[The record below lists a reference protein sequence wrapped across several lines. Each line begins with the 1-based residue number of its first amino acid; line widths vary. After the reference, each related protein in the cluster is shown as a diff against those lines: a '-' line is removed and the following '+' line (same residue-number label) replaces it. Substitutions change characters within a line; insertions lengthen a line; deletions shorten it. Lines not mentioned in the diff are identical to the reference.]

1 MKAHH
6 GKRFLSFLLVLC
18 MIAAVAPLTL
28 AADSA
33 LGAIQ
38 EANAENNFDY
48 EYSTKTLTANGTG
61 GTVTIAF
68 NEPSGG
74 LSSRDYYAAVIPSS
88 STSADDVRY
97 VCLTE
102 TNGVLSSVY
111 WRDGY
116 TSFTVMLVQSAM
128 NGGTVAISTT
138 PASIS
143 QVSGNTQTY
152 TLAFET
158 TLDMST
164 TLAGIVD
171 TYKDTNAMNSLRFTA
186 HLRFPSALVPVES
199 SLALDSEIFE
209 ISTSSYNSSENGV
222 DITCTLRDDWQTL
235 SSRQTLS
242 QKLRQTMTFSG
253 STTIVGSS
261 VDALVDDGTN
271 ALNILGWC
279 TVENIPSNDTF
290 TMGDT
295 MYLSAPTAAV
305 ALNVAD
311 TMQVQVTDDDGNPV
325 SGATVTVTLLGA
337 SSGTTATTNS
347 SGVASFEE
355 SYGVYKVV
363 VSYADANGEHT
374 KTDTFSFISTSDTI
388 DEIVLNLSETTTTV
402 TTTVNASSSNDT
414 ANEDDDDVTVTA
426 SASGLESAVD
436 TSSND
441 AILSTTYEST
451 SSEDTSAA
459 STVEEALIEA
469 AVTEDNDIT
478 EDDVEDATVTVTDVS
493 IDLTVA
499 TVDTSGTSS
508 IETSTSAEET
518 LTAIEEIKEAA
529 ASDSSTTVSD
539 TSNIVVGEDIVGA
552 TIEDTTLALTDVLD
566 IEVNMTTTA
575 TVTTSSGSSAS
586 VSTTTKVS
594 NTNSWLTIY
603 VKISEWLNSLIEN
616 NSLRF
621 EDVVAYRYHDNT
633 PEALTKIGQDDEKD
647 GFFTMTAVNN
657 GQTERYIG
665 IRSDKFSIYALG
677 IELEEG
683 AVVPTSTS
691 SNSGGSSSG
700 GSGGSGSSSSNV
712 TVSSSTNGKISVDKT
727 NASSGSTVTITVTP
741 DEGYRLNVLLVT
753 DAQGN
758 SVTVTANG
766 DGTYSFVMPSGKVT
780 ISATFAI
787 EIADVSTTGVADMLD
802 TVNHSAYM
810 HGYTDGTF
818 APDGS
823 ATRAEI
829 AQVFYNLLLD
839 QNVEIT
845 TSFVDVAEDAW
856 YADAVNTLASLGIV
870 NGVGDGKFSPNANIT
885 RAEFVAIAA
894 RFADVADSSVSFDDV
909 SADHW
914 ACEYISTA
922 AAYGWVTGETESTF
936 APSRAITRAE
946 IATIVNRMLGR
957 LTDES
962 AIDAGQG
969 TSFPD
974 VSQSHWAWYQIAEA
988 TTDHSYTKT
997 DGAETWTA

>member
-1 MKAHH
+1 M
-6 GKRFLSFLLVLC
+6 
-18 MIAAVAPLTL
+18 
-28 AADSA
+28 
-33 LGAIQ
+33 
-38 EANAENNFDY
+38 
-48 EYSTKTLTANGTG
+48 
-61 GTVTIAF
+61 
-68 NEPSGG
+68 
-74 LSSRDYYAAVIPSS
+74 
-88 STSADDVRY
+88 

-116 TSFTVMLVQSAM
+116 TSFTVMLVQPAT
-128 NGGTVAISTT
+128 NGGTVAISTS

-143 QVSGNTQTY
+143 QVSGDTQTY

-171 TYKDTNAMNSLRFTA
+171 TYKDSNAMNSLRFTA

-235 SSRQTLS
+235 SFRQTLS

-295 MYLSAPTAAV
+295 VYLSAPTAAV

-337 SSGTTATTNS
+337 SSGTTTTTNS

-363 VSYADANGEHT
+363 VEYGEHT
-374 KTDTFSFISTSDTI
+374 KTDTFSFISTSDMI

-414 ANEDDDDVTVTA
+414 ANEDDADVTVTA

-493 IDLTVA
+493 IDLTAA

-508 IETSTSAEET
+508 IETSTSAEDT

-566 IEVNMTTTA
+566 IEVNMTTTT

-633 PEALTKIGQDDEKD
+633 PETLTKIGQDDEKD

-691 SNSGGSSSG
+691 SNSGGS
-700 GSGGSGSSSSNV
+700 GSSSSNV
-712 TVSSSTNGKISVDKT
+712 KVSSSTNGKISVDKT

-741 DEGYRLNVLLVT
+741 DEGYRLNALLVT

-780 ISATFAI
+780 ISATFAV

-997 DGAETWTA
+997 DGTETWTA

>member
-48 EYSTKTLTANGTG
+48 EYSYKTLAASGAG

-116 TSFTVMLVQSAM
+116 TSFTVMLVQSAT

-138 PASIS
+138 PDSIS
-143 QVSGNTQTY
+143 QVSGDTRTY
-152 TLAFET
+152 TLTFET

-171 TYKDTNAMNSLRFTA
+171 TYKDSNAMNSLRFTA

-253 STTIVGSS
+253 SATIVGSS

-295 MYLSAPTAAV
+295 VYLSAPTAAV
-305 ALNVAD
+305 ALSVAD
-311 TMQVQVTDDDGNPV
+311 TRQVQVTDDSGNPV

-363 VSYADANGEHT
+363 VSYADGNGEHT

-388 DEIVLNLSETTTTV
+388 DEIVLNLSENTTTV
-402 TTTVNASSSNDT
+402 TTTVNASSGNDT
-414 ANEDDDDVTVTA
+414 ANEDDDNVTVTA

-436 TSSND
+436 TSSDD

-451 SSEDTSAA
+451 GSEDTSTA

-493 IDLTVA
+493 IDLTAA

-508 IETSTSAEET
+508 IETSTSAEDT
-518 LTAIEEIKEAA
+518 LTAIEEIKKEAV
-529 ASDSSTTVSD
+529 DNTTVSD
-539 TSNIVVGEDIVGA
+539 TSNIVVGEDIVNA
-552 TIEDTTLALTDVLD
+552 TITQDTLALTDVLD

-575 TVTTSSGSSAS
+575 TVTTSSESSTS
-586 VSTTTKVS
+586 VSVTTKVS
-594 NTNSWLTIY
+594 NTSSLLTIY

-616 NSLRF
+616 NSMDF
-621 EDVVAYRYHDNT
+621 DKVVAYRYHDDK
-633 PEALTKIGQDDEKD
+633 PEALDKIGQYDEKD

-665 IRSDKFSIYALG
+665 IRSKEFSIYALG
-677 IELEEG
+677 IELEAG

-691 SNSGGSSSG
+691 GNSGGSSSG
-700 GSGGSGSSSSNV
+700 GSSGSSSSSV
-712 TVSSSTNGKISVDKT
+712 TVSSSTNGKISVNKT
-727 NASSGSTVTITVTP
+727 SASSGSTVTITVTP
-741 DEGYRLNVLLVT
+741 DEGYRLNALLVT
-753 DAQGN
+753 DAKGN

-870 NGVGDGKFSPNANIT
+870 NGVGDGRFAPNANIT

>member
-1 MKAHH
+1 M
-6 GKRFLSFLLVLC
+6 
-18 MIAAVAPLTL
+18 
-28 AADSA
+28 
-33 LGAIQ
+33 
-38 EANAENNFDY
+38 
-48 EYSTKTLTANGTG
+48 
-61 GTVTIAF
+61 
-68 NEPSGG
+68 
-74 LSSRDYYAAVIPSS
+74 
-88 STSADDVRY
+88 

-116 TSFTVMLVQSAM
+116 TSFTVMLVQSAT
-128 NGGTVAISTT
+128 NGGTVAISTS

-143 QVSGNTQTY
+143 QVSGDTQTY

-171 TYKDTNAMNSLRFTA
+171 TYKDSNAMNSLRFTA

-235 SSRQTLS
+235 SFRQTLS

-261 VDALVDDGTN
+261 VDALVDDGAN

-295 MYLSAPTAAV
+295 VYLSAPTAAV

-311 TMQVQVTDDDGNPV
+311 TMQAQVTDDDGNPV

-337 SSGTTATTNS
+337 SSGTTTTTNS

-363 VSYADANGEHT
+363 VEYGEHT
-374 KTDTFSFISTSDTI
+374 KTDTFSFISTSDMI

-414 ANEDDDDVTVTA
+414 ANEDDADVTVTA

-493 IDLTVA
+493 IDLTAA

-508 IETSTSAEET
+508 IETSTSAEDT

-566 IEVNMTTTA
+566 IEVNMTTTT

-691 SNSGGSSSG
+691 SNSGGS
-700 GSGGSGSSSSNV
+700 GSSSSNV
-712 TVSSSTNGKISVDKT
+712 KVSSSTNGKISVDKT

-741 DEGYRLNVLLVT
+741 DEGYRLNALLVT

-780 ISATFAI
+780 ISATFAV

-997 DGAETWTA
+997 DGTETWTA